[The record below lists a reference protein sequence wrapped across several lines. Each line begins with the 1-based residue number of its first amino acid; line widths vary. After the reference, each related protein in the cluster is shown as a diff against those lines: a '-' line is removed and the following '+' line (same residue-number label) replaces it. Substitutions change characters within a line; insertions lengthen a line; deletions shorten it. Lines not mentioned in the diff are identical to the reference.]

1 MKLLT
6 KTQQILHNKLKGKS
20 FLKNVLLLAGGTAIA
35 QIIMIVSSP
44 IVSRLYSPEEIGVL
58 TVYTSILSM
67 LAAFATLR
75 FELAIPIAE
84 DDIGA
89 VNVLALCVTSVLVVS
104 AVVLAI
110 ALVFSNPIVKLFNA
124 EQLEP
129 FLWLLSIGVFGIGLY
144 TTTMHWAIRKKA
156 FKDITRT
163 KIIQGIAK
171 SSTQIGLGLVGLG
184 PLGLV
189 IGEILGQ
196 AFGIRALSKSL
207 LKRDR
212 KLLGKINLRSMK
224 LMSIRYRK
232 FPLISSWSTLLNTA
246 GLQIPVLI
254 LSALYGAEVTGSFG
268 FAKKIISLPLALI
281 GVAISQVFFS
291 EGASLSKEDPEK
303 LLKLTTNTSKRLL
316 FLGLL
321 VAAII
326 IPFGPS
332 IFAFVFGD
340 AWREAGVYSQILSI
354 MLMIR
359 FAVNPISQVL
369 SIIEKQ
375 GTQFLLDL
383 LRVLAIVA
391 AFYISKLLGFTP
403 LAAVVA
409 YTVAMII
416 IYAITYLIIIRSLK
430 QKVKDFKS
438 NTVSNKQTSNN

>member
-1 MKLLT
+1 VKLLEIT
-6 KTQQILHNKLKGKS
+6 KQTLRNKLRGKS
-20 FLKNVLLLAGGTAIA
+20 FLKNVLLLAGGTAVA
-35 QIIMIVSSP
+35 QLIMIASSP
-44 IVSRLYSPEEIGVL
+44 IVSRIYSPEEIGVL
-58 TVYTSILSM
+58 SVYTSILSM

-104 AVVLAI
+104 AIVLAI

-163 KIIQGIAK
+163 KINQGIAK

-212 KLLGKINLRSMK
+212 KLLGKINLHSMK

-291 EGASLSKEDPEK
+291 EGATLSKEDPEK

-340 AWREAGVYSQILSI
+340 AWREAGVYSQVLSI

-383 LRVLAIVA
+383 LRVLVIVA
-391 AFYISKLLGFTP
+391 AFYISKLLGFPP

-430 QKVKDFKS
+430 LKVRDF
-438 NTVSNKQTSNN
+438 NRQYPVN

>member
-1 MKLLT
+1 VKLLT
-6 KTQQILHNKLKGKS
+6 KTQQILRNKLKGKS

-35 QIIMIVSSP
+35 QIIMIASSP

-84 DDIGA
+84 DDIRA
-89 VNVLALCVTSVLVVS
+89 VNVLALCVTSVLVIS
-104 AVVLAI
+104 AIVLAI
-110 ALVFSNPIVKLFNA
+110 ALAFSNSIVKLFNA

-144 TTTMHWAIRKKA
+144 STTMYWAIRKKA

-163 KIIQGIAK
+163 KVNQGIAK
-171 SSTQIGLGLVGLG
+171 ASTQIGLGLVSLG

-196 AFGIRALSKSL
+196 AFGIRTLSKSF
-207 LKRDR
+207 LKNDR
-212 KLLGKINLRSMK
+212 KFLGKINPRSMK
-224 LMSIRYRK
+224 LMAIRYRK
-232 FPLISSWSTLLNTA
+232 FPLISSWSMLLNTA

-254 LSALYGAEVTGSFG
+254 LSALYGSEVTGSFG
-268 FAKKIISLPLALI
+268 FAQKIVSLPLGLI

-291 EGASLSKEDPEK
+291 EGATLSKEDPEK
-303 LLKLTTNTSKRLL
+303 LLKLTTSTSKRLL
-316 FLGLL
+316 LLGFL

-332 IFAFVFGD
+332 IFALVFSD
-340 AWREAGVYSQILSI
+340 SWREAGVYSQVLSV
-354 MLMIR
+354 MLIIR
-359 FAVNPISQVL
+359 FAVNPISQAL

-375 GTQFLLDL
+375 GAQFLLDL
-383 LRVLAIVA
+383 LRVLAIIAV
-391 AFYISKLLGFTP
+391 FYISKLLGFTP
-403 LAAVVA
+403 FAAVVT

-416 IYAITYLIIIRSLK
+416 IYLITYLVVIRSLK
-430 QKVKDFKS
+430 KKVKDFKRKYP
-438 NTVSNKQTSNN
+438 VD